1 MPDIAPFH
9 PQIVHFVTALGFVGV
24 LFRLI
29 SITGRAAW
37 TKPAATVLIL
47 LAAAASV
54 IAVQSGVRAHGPV
67 ERVPGA
73 REAVHEH
80 EELGERTR
88 NLFLVVAALEIAA
101 LVLNRRE
108 RLARGLLIAS
118 GLGGIAACVVLY
130 EAAEHGGELVYAYAG
145 GVGIRSGH
153 AEDVHR
159 LLVAGL
165 YHQARV
171 ARDEG
176 RRDEADRL
184 IQELVRQVPDD
195 PAVALLMA
203 ESLLLDRQDPQ
214 SARMALIALAVP
226 EDNERLVLR
235 KGMLQSEVLAAL
247 GERDSARV
255 VLQDLQRRFPRAE
268 RMIGEALRKL
278 E

>member
-9 PQIVHFVTALGFVGV
+9 PQIVHFVIALGFVGV
-24 LFRLI
+24 VLRLI

-37 TKPAATVLIL
+37 TKPAATVLLL

-54 IAVQSGVRAHGPV
+54 AAVQSGVRAHGPV

-80 EELGERTR
+80 EELGKRSR
-88 NLFLVVAALEIAA
+88 NLFLVVAALEVAA
-101 LVLNRRE
+101 LALNRRE

-118 GLGGIAACVVLY
+118 GLGGIVASVVLY
-130 EAAEHGGELVYAYAG
+130 EAAEHGGDLVYAYAG
-145 GVGIRSGH
+145 GVGIRSGLS
-153 AEDVHR
+153 EDVHR

-171 ARDEG
+171 AREEG
-176 RRDEADRL
+176 RREEADRL

-203 ESLLLDRQDPQ
+203 ESLLRDRQDPR
-214 SARMALIALAVP
+214 SARMALVALAIP

-235 KGMLQSEVLAAL
+235 KGILQGEVLAAL
-247 GERDSARV
+247 GERDSARA

-268 RMIGEALRKL
+268 GMIGEALQKL

>member
-9 PQIVHFVTALGFVGV
+9 PQIVHFVVALGFVGV
-24 LFRLI
+24 LLRLI

-37 TKPAATVLIL
+37 TRPAATVLIL
-47 LAAAASV
+47 VAAAASV
-54 IAVQSGVRAHGPV
+54 AAVQSGVQAHGPA

-101 LVLNRRE
+101 LAVRRRE
-108 RLARGLLIAS
+108 RLARGMLIAS
-118 GLGGIAACVVLY
+118 AFGGVAACVVLY
-130 EAAEHGGELVYAYAG
+130 EAAEHGGAVVYSYAG
-145 GVGIRSGH
+145 GVGIRSGDN
-153 AEDVHR
+153 EDVHR

-171 ARDEG
+171 AREEG

-235 KGMLQSEVLAAL
+235 KGVLQSEVLAAL
-247 GERDSARV
+247 GERDSARA
-255 VLQDLQRRFPRAE
+255 VLQDLKQRFPRAE
-268 RMIGEALRKL
+268 RMIGEALQKL

>member
-9 PQIVHFVTALGFVGV
+9 PQIVHFVIALGFVGV
-24 LFRLI
+24 VFRLI

-37 TKPAATVLIL
+37 TKPAATVLLL

-54 IAVQSGVRAHGPV
+54 AAVQSGVRAHGPV

-80 EELGERTR
+80 EELGKRSR
-88 NLFLVVAALEIAA
+88 NLFLVVAALEVAA
-101 LVLNRRE
+101 LALNRRE

-118 GLGGIAACVVLY
+118 GLGGIVASVVLY
-130 EAAEHGGELVYAYAG
+130 EAAEHGGDLVYAYAG
-145 GVGIRSGH
+145 GVGIRSGLS
-153 AEDVHR
+153 EDVHR

-171 ARDEG
+171 AREEG
-176 RRDEADRL
+176 RREEADRL

-203 ESLLLDRQDPQ
+203 ESLLRDRQDPR
-214 SARMALIALAVP
+214 SARMALVALAIP

-235 KGMLQSEVLAAL
+235 KGILQGEVLAAL
-247 GERDSARV
+247 GERDSARA

-268 RMIGEALRKL
+268 GMIGEALQKL